1 MILSIHVED
10 CSVTLVGRVMRL
22 EKLLVESMVVNSW
35 VAELFLSMS
44 MLKSPAIIRCFFSL
58 IDMSRRVSSFV
69 KNLEVAELGER
80 YREAMIRFLSASF
93 TSIIVISKVWA
104 SQSLSFRSSRGLN
117 WMPFLMKMEE
127 PPLRVCL
134 IDEM

>member
-44 MLKSPAIIRCFFSL
+44 MLKSPAIRPIRCFFSL
-58 IDMSRRVSSFV
+58 ICR
-69 KNLEVAELGER
+69 GG
-80 YREAMIRFLSASF
+80 FL
-93 TSIIVISKVWA
+93 V
-104 SQSLSFRSSRGLN
+104 L
-117 WMPFLMKMEE
+117 
-127 PPLRVCL
+127 
-134 IDEM
+134 